1 MKKLA
6 GILLVLSLAL
16 AGCSSK
22 EPPAKAQDVGK
33 SALYEDLLALWRQ
46 FRAAQKPNVVTGVPD
61 YTAEAMSA
69 QRLRTGEFLTRL
81 AAIDPWD
88 WPVGRQVDYHI
99 VRAEMNGFDFD
110 HRVLRPWAKD
120 ACFYAVLETSGPDVP
135 AREGPQ
141 IFGVLCLSDFSFPL
155 DKEQNAVFA
164 EKLRAIPGILVQAR
178 SNLTEL
184 SNDQRLLGI
193 RQKRDEAA
201 DLSRLAERLEVQ
213 HPGLLPL
220 VAEAR
225 TAADEFRAWL
235 EGLTGLPKGP
245 SGIGIAEYD
254 WTMKNIHYVPY
265 TWAQQE
271 DLVERELE
279 RALAYLKL
287 EEKRNRELPP
297 LEPSRTLEE
306 QRLRLTEG
314 DAYFFKFLRER
325 DIFTVPEYMRLDTD
339 VGSFAPPDRRDFF
352 TQIDYRDVLPLRCHS
367 IHWLEKQREKFNTHP
382 LRSVPLLY
390 NIWDSRAEGLATG
403 FEEFM
408 MGAGLFDRNP
418 RSRELVY
425 IMLAF
430 RSIRALCDLRLH
442 SNEWTVEEAVK
453 FAVDTTPYGW
463 TKPDGATIWGDLA
476 IYLNQ
481 PGYGTSYVV
490 GKNQF
495 EKLLADAARQ
505 AGGVFSVKAFLDD
518 YFARGIVPASLI
530 RWEMTGL
537 DDEIKALLKANDGAD
552 VSRK

>member
-1 MKKLA
+1 MKKLT
-6 GILLVLSLAL
+6 GILLVLSLVL
-16 AGCSSK
+16 AGCGAK
-22 EPPAKAQDVGK
+22 EPPAKAQSAGK
-33 SALYEDLLALWRQ
+33 SAVYEDLLALWRQ
-46 FRAAQKPNVVTGVPD
+46 FRDAQKPNVVDGVPD
-61 YTAEAMSA
+61 YTAKAMSA
-69 QRLRTGEFLTRL
+69 QRLRTGEFLARL
-81 AAIDPWD
+81 AAIDPSG

-99 VRAEMNGFDFD
+99 VRAEMNGFEFD

-120 ACFYAVLETSGPDVP
+120 ACFYAVLETSEPDVP

-141 IFGVLCLSDFSFPL
+141 IFGAICLSDFTFPL
-155 DKEQNAVFA
+155 GEEQHAVLA

-201 DLSRLAERLEVQ
+201 DLVRLAERLKNQ
-213 HPGLLPL
+213 HPDLLPL
-220 VAEAR
+220 IAEAK
-225 TAADEFRAWL
+225 TAADDFRTWL
-235 EGLTGLPKGP
+235 EGLTGLPKTP
-245 SGIGIAEYD
+245 SGIGIAAYD

-265 TWAQQE
+265 TWARQV

-279 RALAYLKL
+279 RSLAYLEL
-287 EEKRNRELPP
+287 EEQRNRELPP
-297 LEPSRTLEE
+297 LEPSKTQEE
-306 QRLRLTEG
+306 QRLRLAEG

-325 DIFTVPEYMRLDTD
+325 DIFTVPEYMRLGIE
-339 VGSFAPPDRRDFF
+339 VGSFVPPDRRDFF
-352 TQIDYRDVLPLRCHS
+352 TQVDYRDVLPLRCHS

-382 LRSVPLLY
+382 LRGVPLLY
-390 NIWDSRAEGLATG
+390 NIWDSRAEGLATA

-418 RSRELVY
+418 RGRELVY